1 MTIGIRPSP
10 CWDTAARFR
19 PRILAFKGRLTQVP
33 EDPVRVHLGAPS
45 CYRASIS
52 ASKRRTCRRASG
64 YLVRKS
70 MMSAQPS
77 PF

>member
-1 MTIGIRPSP
+1 MTIGNSTVTMLGYSGSLPSSDP
-10 CWDTAARFR
+10 GVQGQTDE
-19 PRILAFKGRLTQVP
+19 VP
-33 EDPVRVHLGAPS
+33 EYPVRVHLGAPS